1 MFVNEDKIKHYLNL
15 INLFKYSFN
24 SKPPAVST
32 IKSNELIAIKNE
44 NKVINFNKIYITDEI
59 KK

>member
-1 MFVNEDKIKHYLNL
+1 MSVNEEKIKHNLNL
-15 INLFKYSFN
+15 INLFKYSFD

-32 IKSNELIAIKNE
+32 IKSNELIATKND
-44 NKVINFNKIYITDEI
+44 NKVINFNKIYVTDEI